1 MSLNIGYS
9 MKKGYEIL
17 IKCPEMKIYA
27 ILLFLNSLILTL
39 YSYGMPSFNSL
50 VKVENGELVYVS
62 PYLTAYIALFV
73 LLIIVVVV
81 FSIIFTSAGI
91 KSSYDYL
98 RGKNSSYMSMR
109 NAVRV
114 FPSVFGAS
122 ILYFLAIISPIILGI
137 LLIMVPG
144 CCILAILIPI
154 LMIYFAIRLVFFAYP
169 IVIFRRKAIDGL
181 KESWE
186 LVHGNVIETGILLL
200 ILALVASPIYIATRF
215 SGNNLLISVVVSFI
229 ASFINIWIT
238 ATMTIAYLQ
247 LKGVYGRKGL
257 IEKKDVHYS
266 IPKNRAILLIGFT
279 PEEVERIK
287 GEDLPAY
294 PISQEARM
302 FTVREIIAEPNRYSG
317 DALWTSGKYA
327 IIHGF
332 DGSRIPEILNTINT
346 IAGGKVNFA
355 TTTETSVEWTLSYL
369 LKEIGGTI

>member
-1 MSLNIGYS
+1 MGLDIELSL
-9 MKKGYEIL
+9 KKGYEIL
-17 IKCPEMKIYA
+17 RKCSEMKIYA

-73 LLIIVVVV
+73 LLIIVVLV
-81 FSIIFTSAGI
+81 FSILFTSASI

-98 RGKNSSYMSMR
+98 RGKNSSYRSMR
-109 NAVRV
+109 NAVKV

-122 ILYFLAIISPIILGI
+122 ILYFLAIIFPIILGI
-137 LLIMVPG
+137 FLIIGG
-144 CCILAILIPI
+144 CCLLAILIPI
-154 LMIYFAIRLVFFAYP
+154 LILYIAIRLVFFLYP
-169 IVIFRRKAIDGL
+169 IVIFRRKAMEGL

-186 LVHGNVIETGILLL
+186 ISHGNVLEVGLLLL
-200 ILALVASPIYIATRF
+200 ILSLFELPLGIVTQLAKNNIAV
-215 SGNNLLISVVVSFI
+215 SVITSFI
-229 ASFINIWIT
+229 LSFINMWIL
-238 ATMTIAYLQ
+238 ATMTVAYLQ

-257 IEKKDVHYS
+257 IEKKEEVYS

-279 PEEVERIK
+279 PDEVDRIK
-287 GEDLPAY
+287 GKGLPAY

-302 FTVREIIAEPNRYSG
+302 FTVREIIAEPGRYSG

-332 DGSRIPEILNTINT
+332 DGSQIPDILNTINT

-369 LKEIGGTI
+369 LKEIGETI